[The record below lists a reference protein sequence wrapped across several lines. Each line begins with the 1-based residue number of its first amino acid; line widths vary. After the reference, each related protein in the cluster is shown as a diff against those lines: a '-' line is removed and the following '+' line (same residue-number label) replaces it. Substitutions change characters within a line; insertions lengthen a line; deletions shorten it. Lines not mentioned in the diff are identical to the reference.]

1 MILLSI
7 RAFVPYHDDNLYLFY
22 LFFFYY
28 LGNERG
34 PQLEQGPIV
43 NDFTSYGYDIWN
55 RVTAAASS
63 WSWGGNP
70 NDNSDITISGG

>member
-7 RAFVPYHDDNLYLFY
+7 HAFVPYHDDNLYLFY
-22 LFFFYY
+22 LFFYY

-63 WSWGGNP
+63 WLWGGNP

>member
-7 RAFVPYHDDNLYLFY
+7 CAFVPYHDDNLYLFY
-22 LFFFYY
+22 LFFYY

>member
-1 MILLSI
+1 MLLSLT
-7 RAFVPYHDDNLYLFY
+7 HDDNLHLFY
-22 LFFFYY
+22 LFFYY

>member
-22 LFFFYY
+22 LFFYY

>member
-1 MILLSI
+1 MITFI
-7 RAFVPYHDDNLYLFY
+7 CFIC
-22 LFFFYY
+22 FFYY

>member
-22 LFFFYY
+22 LFFYY
-28 LGNERG
+28 LVNERG